1 MNKIKNLRLL
11 KIFLFLANILL
22 LLFIIKEC
30 KILNFC
36 CIIISL
42 VSPCIFGFV
51 IAWVIKPVM
60 LFFNKKF
67 NTYISS
73 ALTFLLM
80 GLIIFLIGYFLVPI
94 IIREF
99 SNLLP
104 NIITFYKK
112 YSSKIISYINIG
124 DIGKKFIRCTI
135 GLKDILINLFYAFF
149 IAFFFLTNHEE
160 TTRFI
165 SKRVPSRL
173 SLEITSNLRVFVKGT
188 LLDTVILFIMSLI
201 TFSITGM
208 PYALLFAIFTSIT
221 NVIPF
226 IGPYIGGV
234 PAVLV
239 SLSVSM
245 ELGIV
250 VLIEVIILQF
260 IESSFIHPYI
270 MSKGLKINPIIILI
284 GLIVFG
290 YFFGII
296 GMLISTP
303 LISVVKSV
311 YEYYEPNVKKVFHK

>member
-1 MNKIKNLRLL
+1 MNKIKNLKLL

-51 IAWVIKPVM
+51 IAWVIKPLM

-67 NTYISS
+67 NTYVSS
-73 ALTFLLM
+73 GLSFLLL
-80 GLIIFLIGYFLVPI
+80 GLFIFSIGYFLVPVI
-94 IIREF
+94 IKEF
-99 SNLLP
+99 GNLLP
-104 NIITFYKK
+104 NLVNLYKK
-112 YSSKIISYINIG
+112 YSSSILKYINIG
-124 DIGKKFIRCTI
+124 EIGKRFVRCTV
-135 GLKDILINLFYAFF
+135 GVKDVLINAFYAFF
-149 IAFFFLTNHEE
+149 IAFFFLTNHKE

-165 SKRVPSRL
+165 TKRVPAKL
-173 SLEITSNLRVFVKGT
+173 SLDITSNLRMFVKGT
-188 LLDTVILFIMSLI
+188 LLDTLILFIMSLI
-201 TFSITGM
+201 TFSITKM

-221 NVIPF
+221 NIIPF

-239 SLSVSM
+239 SLTVS
-245 ELGIV
+245 LKFGIIV
-250 VLIEVIILQF
+250 MIEIILLQF

-296 GMLISTP
+296 GMIISTP
-303 LISVVKSV
+303 LISVIKSV
-311 YEYYEPNVKKVFHK
+311 YEYYQNDIKKVLHK

>member
-1 MNKIKNLRLL
+1 M
-11 KIFLFLANILL
+11 
-22 LLFIIKEC
+22 
-30 KILNFC
+30 
-36 CIIISL
+36 
-42 VSPCIFGFV
+42 P
-51 IAWVIKPVM
+51 
-60 LFFNKKF
+60 
-67 NTYISS
+67 
-73 ALTFLLM
+73 
-80 GLIIFLIGYFLVPI
+80 
-94 IIREF
+94 
-99 SNLLP
+99 
-104 NIITFYKK
+104 
-112 YSSKIISYINIG
+112 SK
-124 DIGKKFIRCTI
+124 
-135 GLKDILINLFYAFF
+135 
-149 IAFFFLTNHEE
+149 
-160 TTRFI
+160 
-165 SKRVPSRL
+165 L
-173 SLEITSNLRVFVKGT
+173 SLEITGNLRVFVKGT

-208 PYALLFAIFTSIT
+208 PYALLFAIFASIT

-245 ELGIV
+245 KLGIV

-303 LISVVKSV
+303 LISVIKSV
-311 YEYYEPNVKKVFHK
+311 YEYYEVDIKKVLHK

>member
-1 MNKIKNLRLL
+1 M
-11 KIFLFLANILL
+11 
-22 LLFIIKEC
+22 
-30 KILNFC
+30 
-36 CIIISL
+36 
-42 VSPCIFGFV
+42 V
-51 IAWVIKPVM
+51 
-60 LFFNKKF
+60 
-67 NTYISS
+67 
-73 ALTFLLM
+73 
-80 GLIIFLIGYFLVPI
+80 
-94 IIREF
+94 
-99 SNLLP
+99 
-104 NIITFYKK
+104 
-112 YSSKIISYINIG
+112 
-124 DIGKKFIRCTI
+124 
-135 GLKDILINLFYAFF
+135 YAFF

-201 TFSITGM
+201 TFSISKM

-245 ELGIV
+245 RLGII
-250 VLIEVIILQF
+250 VLIEVMILQF

-303 LISVVKSV
+303 LISVIKSV
-311 YEYYEPNVKKVFHK
+311 YEYYEADIKKVLHK

>member
-1 MNKIKNLRLL
+1 MNKIKNLRLF

-73 ALTFLLM
+73 ALTFLLL
-80 GLIIFLIGYFLVPI
+80 GLVIFLIGYFLVPI

-104 NIITFYKK
+104 NIIVFYKN
-112 YSSKIISYINIG
+112 YSSKIIRYVNIG
-124 DIGKKFIRCTI
+124 DIGKK
-135 GLKDILINLFYAFF
+135 FYAFF

-165 SKRVPSRL
+165 SKRVPSKL

-245 ELGIV
+245 KLGIV

-311 YEYYEPNVKKVFHK
+311 YEYYEADIKKVLHK

>member
-1 MNKIKNLRLL
+1 
-11 KIFLFLANILL
+11 
-22 LLFIIKEC
+22 
-30 KILNFC
+30 
-36 CIIISL
+36 
-42 VSPCIFGFV
+42 
-51 IAWVIKPVM
+51 
-60 LFFNKKF
+60 
-67 NTYISS
+67 
-73 ALTFLLM
+73 M
-80 GLIIFLIGYFLVPI
+80 GLCLHENFTCALY
-94 IIREF
+94 IR
-99 SNLLP
+99 S
-104 NIITFYKK
+104 
-112 YSSKIISYINIG
+112 
-124 DIGKKFIRCTI
+124 GKSFIRCTI

-165 SKRVPSRL
+165 SKRVPSKL

-201 TFSITGM
+201 TFSISKM
-208 PYALLFAIFTSIT
+208 PYALLFAIFASIT

-245 ELGIV
+245 NLGIV

-303 LISVVKSV
+303 LISVIKSV
-311 YEYYEPNVKKVFHK
+311 YEYYEADIKKVLHK

>member
-1 MNKIKNLRLL
+1 MFQSRQ
-11 KIFLFLANILL
+11 
-22 LLFIIKEC
+22 
-30 KILNFC
+30 
-36 CIIISL
+36 III
-42 VSPCIFGFV
+42 V
-51 IAWVIKPVM
+51 
-60 LFFNKKF
+60 
-67 NTYISS
+67 
-73 ALTFLLM
+73 
-80 GLIIFLIGYFLVPI
+80 
-94 IIREF
+94 
-99 SNLLP
+99 
-104 NIITFYKK
+104 FYKN
-112 YSSKIISYINIG
+112 YSSKIIRYVNIG

-135 GLKDILINLFYAFF
+135 GLKDISINLFYAFF
-149 IAFFFLTNHEE
+149 IAFVFLTNHEE

-165 SKRVPSRL
+165 SKRVPSKL

-208 PYALLFAIFTSIT
+208 PYALLFAIFASIT

-245 ELGIV
+245 KLGIV

-303 LISVVKSV
+303 LISVIKSV
-311 YEYYEPNVKKVFHK
+311 YEYYEADIKKVLHK

>member
-1 MNKIKNLRLL
+1 M
-11 KIFLFLANILL
+11 
-22 LLFIIKEC
+22 
-30 KILNFC
+30 
-36 CIIISL
+36 
-42 VSPCIFGFV
+42 P
-51 IAWVIKPVM
+51 
-60 LFFNKKF
+60 
-67 NTYISS
+67 
-73 ALTFLLM
+73 
-80 GLIIFLIGYFLVPI
+80 
-94 IIREF
+94 
-99 SNLLP
+99 
-104 NIITFYKK
+104 
-112 YSSKIISYINIG
+112 SK
-124 DIGKKFIRCTI
+124 
-135 GLKDILINLFYAFF
+135 
-149 IAFFFLTNHEE
+149 
-160 TTRFI
+160 
-165 SKRVPSRL
+165 L

-201 TFSITGM
+201 TFSISKM

-245 ELGIV
+245 RLGII
-250 VLIEVIILQF
+250 VLIEVMILQF

-303 LISVVKSV
+303 LISVIKSI
-311 YEYYEPNVKKVFHK
+311 YEYYEPNIKKALHK

>member
-1 MNKIKNLRLL
+1 M
-11 KIFLFLANILL
+11 
-22 LLFIIKEC
+22 
-30 KILNFC
+30 
-36 CIIISL
+36 
-42 VSPCIFGFV
+42 P
-51 IAWVIKPVM
+51 
-60 LFFNKKF
+60 
-67 NTYISS
+67 
-73 ALTFLLM
+73 
-80 GLIIFLIGYFLVPI
+80 
-94 IIREF
+94 
-99 SNLLP
+99 
-104 NIITFYKK
+104 
-112 YSSKIISYINIG
+112 SK
-124 DIGKKFIRCTI
+124 
-135 GLKDILINLFYAFF
+135 
-149 IAFFFLTNHEE
+149 
-160 TTRFI
+160 
-165 SKRVPSRL
+165 L

-208 PYALLFAIFTSIT
+208 PYALLFAIFASIT

-245 ELGIV
+245 KLGIV

-296 GMLISTP
+296 GVLISTP
-303 LISVVKSV
+303 LISVIKSV
-311 YEYYEPNVKKVFHK
+311 YEYYEADIKKVLHK

>member
-1 MNKIKNLRLL
+1 
-11 KIFLFLANILL
+11 
-22 LLFIIKEC
+22 
-30 KILNFC
+30 
-36 CIIISL
+36 
-42 VSPCIFGFV
+42 
-51 IAWVIKPVM
+51 M

-80 GLIIFLIGYFLVPI
+80 GLVIFLIGYFLVPI

-149 IAFFFLTNHEE
+149 IAFFFLTNHED

-165 SKRVPSRL
+165 SKRVPSKL
-173 SLEITSNLRVFVKGT
+173 SLEITGNLRVFVKGT

-208 PYALLFAIFTSIT
+208 PYALLFAIFASIT
-221 NVIPF
+221 NVIP
-226 IGPYIGGV
+226 
-234 PAVLV
+234 L
-239 SLSVSM
+239 
-245 ELGIV
+245 
-250 VLIEVIILQF
+250 
-260 IESSFIHPYI
+260 
-270 MSKGLKINPIIILI
+270 
-284 GLIVFG
+284 
-290 YFFGII
+290 
-296 GMLISTP
+296 
-303 LISVVKSV
+303 
-311 YEYYEPNVKKVFHK
+311 